1 MMGMLEE
8 LEALGVNIKEG
19 LSRLNGNR
27 AFYERMLGKF
37 TDNIRKYYV
46 DTDFDNSDYTEITEK
61 AHTIKGIA
69 GNLSIT
75 PVYEAYTEIVN
86 ELRAGRPEAAKE
98 RIEKVLPVQEEII
111 ACIERNKQA

>member
-1 MMGMLEE
+1 MGLLEE
-8 LEALGVNIKEG
+8 LETLGVNVGEG
-19 LSRLNGNR
+19 LQRLNGNR

-37 TDNIRKYYV
+37 TDNIQKYYV

-61 AHTIKGIA
+61 AHTIKGTA

-86 ELRAGRPEAAKE
+86 ELRAGRPDAAKE
-98 RIEKVLPVQEEII
+98 RIEKVLPVQNAII
-111 ACIERNKQA
+111 ACIEKYKQA